1 MISEGGN
8 QFMWWA
14 HGKGKVIEGVK
25 VKALIIVTGF
35 AKSLKLAWMNKL
47 IMALEAE
54 FDPESEKFKITA
66 YEWK

>member
-1 MISEGGN
+1 M
-8 QFMWWA
+8 
-14 HGKGKVIEGVK
+14 IEGVK

-35 AKSLKLAWMNKL
+35 AKSQKLTWMNKL
-47 IMALEAE
+47 IMTLEAE

>member
-1 MISEGGN
+1 M
-8 QFMWWA
+8 
-14 HGKGKVIEGVK
+14 IEGVK

-54 FDPESEKFKITA
+54 FDPESEKLKITA
-66 YEWK
+66 YVWK